1 MAHKPPPPDTSPLNV
16 VSALARP
23 RHFLWSY
30 FSPLSRYHIEQLPT
44 WRAHLLLS
52 YLVAFH
58 IVHGVLEARI
68 LKWFAIPFSS
78 GPRFVR
84 TLHHDPFILDGPTQ
98 HGFIEL
104 DKAGLVVI
112 RLVSFL

>member
-1 MAHKPPPPDTSPLNV
+1 MS
-16 VSALARP
+16 
-23 RHFLWSY
+23 FLLWPGLVIFSGAI
-30 FSPLSRYHIEQLPT
+30 SPLSRYHIEQLPT
-44 WRAHLLLS
+44 WRAHLLLW

-84 TLHHDPFILDGPTQ
+84 TLDHDPAVLGGPEWQ
-98 HGFIEL
+98 G
-104 DKAGLVVI
+104 
-112 RLVSFL
+112 S